1 MLCVSSFF
9 LLLLIEKIMFISSAS
24 AGCVWKTKWKIEPE
38 LETFANCEARQN
50 LEKLTYDMLI
60 WQQMN
65 LFDRD

>member
-9 LLLLIEKIMFISSAS
+9 LLLLLIEKIMFISSAS

-50 LEKLTYDMLI
+50 FRKIDIRYVNLTVNESF
-60 WQQMN
+60 W
-65 LFDRD
+65 